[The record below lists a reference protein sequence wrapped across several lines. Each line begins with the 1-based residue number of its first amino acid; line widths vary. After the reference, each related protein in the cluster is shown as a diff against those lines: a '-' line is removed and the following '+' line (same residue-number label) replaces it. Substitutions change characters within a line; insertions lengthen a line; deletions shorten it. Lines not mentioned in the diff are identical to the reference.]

1 MVPVAVI
8 SAAGISAVNCVYETN
23 VVARY
28 RPSHCTCEPS
38 IKFVPFTVRVKAVP
52 SVKEEEG
59 LKLLIIGTGLCTAV
73 LVVALLF
80 AGLGSDELLL
90 VMLAVL
96 VIPKTATIGVTTSV
110 TVAPAPLLIEPR
122 AQVTVLVPMHVP

>member
-1 MVPVAVI
+1 
-8 SAAGISAVNCVYETN
+8 
-23 VVARY
+23 
-28 RPSHCTCEPS
+28 
-38 IKFVPFTVRVKAVP
+38 VPFTVRVKAVP
-52 SVKEEEG
+52 PVKEEEG

-96 VIPKTATIGVTTSV
+96 VIPKTATIGVTTNV